1 MKIAINNVFS
11 VILTT
16 IIYLLGGIDIALQ
29 SLLIVIVIDYLT
41 GIASAIYNKKLSSK
55 MGFKGIIK
63 KFCYLLVV
71 ALSVVIDN
79 LLGQSGL
86 IRSLVIYFFVAND
99 GLSIVENMAEMN
111 IKLPQKLIDA
121 LEQIKKKGEWYD
133 LKRINYRAKKLYIK
147 RNTI

>member
-1 MKIAINNVFS
+1 MKHLISNVFS

-16 IIYLLGGIDIALQ
+16 IVYLLGGIDIAIQ

-41 GIASAIYNKKLSSK
+41 GIASAIYNKELSSK
-55 MGFKGIIK
+55 IGFKGIIK
-63 KFCYLLVV
+63 KFSYLLVV

-99 GLSIVENMAEMN
+99 GLSIIENMAEMN

-121 LEQIKKKGEWYD
+121 LEQIKK
-133 LKRINYRAKKLYIK
+133 
-147 RNTI
+147 

>member
-1 MKIAINNVFS
+1 MKHLISNVFS

-16 IIYLLGGIDIALQ
+16 IVYLVGGVDIALQ

-41 GIASAIYNKKLSSK
+41 GIASAIYNKELSSK
-55 MGFKGIIK
+55 IGFKGIIK
-63 KFCYLLVV
+63 KFSYLLVV

-99 GLSIVENMAEMN
+99 GLSIIENMAEMN
-111 IKLPQKLIDA
+111 IKLPQKLIDT
-121 LEQIKKKGEWYD
+121 LEQIKKKGE
-133 LKRINYRAKKLYIK
+133 
-147 RNTI
+147 

>member
-1 MKIAINNVFS
+1 MKHLITDIAS

-16 IIYLLGGIDIALQ
+16 FIYLVGGFDIAIQ

-41 GIASAIYNKKLSSK
+41 GIASAMYNKELSSK
-55 MGFKGIIK
+55 IGFKGIIK

-99 GLSIVENMAEMN
+99 GLSIIENMAEMN
-111 IKLPQKLIDA
+111 IKLPEKLIDA
-121 LEQIKKKGEWYD
+121 LEQIKKKGE
-133 LKRINYRAKKLYIK
+133 
-147 RNTI
+147 

>member
-16 IIYLLGGIDIALQ
+16 IVYLLGGIDIALQ

-41 GIASAIYNKKLSSK
+41 GIASAIYNKELSSK
-55 MGFKGIIK
+55 TGFKGIIK
-63 KFCYLLVV
+63 KFSYLLVV

-99 GLSIVENMAEMN
+99 GLSIIENMAKMN
-111 IKLPQKLIDA
+111 VKLPQKLIDA
-121 LEQIKKKGEWYD
+121 LEQIKKKGE
-133 LKRINYRAKKLYIK
+133 
-147 RNTI
+147 

>member
-16 IIYLLGGIDIALQ
+16 IVYLLGGIDIALQ

-41 GIASAIYNKKLSSK
+41 GIASAIYNKELSSK

-63 KFCYLLVV
+63 KFSYLLVV

-86 IRSLVIYFFVAND
+86 IRTLVIYFFVAND

-111 IKLPQKLIDA
+111 IKLPKKLIDA
-121 LEQIKKKGEWYD
+121 LEQIKKKGE
-133 LKRINYRAKKLYIK
+133 
-147 RNTI
+147 

>member
-1 MKIAINNVFS
+1 M
-11 VILTT
+11 
-16 IIYLLGGIDIALQ
+16 LGGFDVALK

-41 GIASAIYNKKLSSK
+41 GVASAIYNKELSSK
-55 MGFKGIIK
+55 VGFKGIIK

-99 GLSIVENMAEMN
+99 GLSIIENIAEMN
-111 IKLPQKLIDA
+111 VKLPQKLIDV
-121 LEQIKKKGEWYD
+121 LEQIKKKGE
-133 LKRINYRAKKLYIK
+133 
-147 RNTI
+147 

>member
-1 MKIAINNVFS
+1 MKHLINNILS

-16 IIYLLGGIDIALQ
+16 TVYLLGGFDIAIQ

-41 GIASAIYNKKLSSK
+41 GIASAIYNKELSSK
-55 MGFKGIIK
+55 TGFKGIIK

-99 GLSIVENMAEMN
+99 GLSIIENMAEMN
-111 IKLPQKLIDA
+111 VKLPKKLIDA
-121 LEQIKKKGEWYD
+121 LEQIKKRGE
-133 LKRINYRAKKLYIK
+133 
-147 RNTI
+147 

>member
-16 IIYLLGGIDIALQ
+16 IVYLLGGIDIALQ

-41 GIASAIYNKKLSSK
+41 GIASAIYNKELSSK
-55 MGFKGIIK
+55 IGFKGIIK
-63 KFCYLLVV
+63 KFSYLLVV

-99 GLSIVENMAEMN
+99 GLSILENMAEMN

-121 LEQIKKKGEWYD
+121 LEQIKKKGE
-133 LKRINYRAKKLYIK
+133 
-147 RNTI
+147 

>member
-1 MKIAINNVFS
+1 MKHLISNVFS

-16 IIYLLGGIDIALQ
+16 IVYLLGGIDIAIQ

-41 GIASAIYNKKLSSK
+41 GIASAIYNKELSSK
-55 MGFKGIIK
+55 IGFKGIIK
-63 KFCYLLVV
+63 KFSYLLVV

-99 GLSIVENMAEMN
+99 GLSIIENMAEMN

-121 LEQIKKKGEWYD
+121 LEQIKKKGE
-133 LKRINYRAKKLYIK
+133 
-147 RNTI
+147 

>member
-1 MKIAINNVFS
+1 MKNLISNVFS
-11 VILTT
+11 IILTT
-16 IIYLLGGIDIALQ
+16 IVYLLGGVDIALQ

-41 GIASAIYNKKLSSK
+41 GIASAIYNKELSSK
-55 MGFKGIIK
+55 IGFKGIIK
-63 KFCYLLVV
+63 KFSYLLVV

-99 GLSIVENMAEMN
+99 GLSIIENMAEMN

-121 LEQIKKKGEWYD
+121 LEQIKKKGE
-133 LKRINYRAKKLYIK
+133 
-147 RNTI
+147 

>member
-16 IIYLLGGIDIALQ
+16 FIYLLGGIDVALQ

-41 GIASAIYNKKLSSK
+41 GIASAIYNKELSSK

-63 KFCYLLVV
+63 KFSYLLVV

-99 GLSIVENMAEMN
+99 GLSIIENMAEMN

-121 LEQIKKKGEWYD
+121 LEQIKKKGE
-133 LKRINYRAKKLYIK
+133 
-147 RNTI
+147 

>member
-1 MKIAINNVFS
+1 MKHLINDIAS
-11 VILTT
+11 MILTT
-16 IIYLLGGIDIALQ
+16 FVYLVGGFDIAIQ

-55 MGFKGIIK
+55 IGLKGILK

-99 GLSIVENMAEMN
+99 GLSIIENMAEMN
-111 IKLPQKLIDA
+111 VKLPQALIDA
-121 LEQIKKKGEWYD
+121 LEQIKKKGE
-133 LKRINYRAKKLYIK
+133 
-147 RNTI
+147 

>member
-1 MKIAINNVFS
+1 MKHLINDIAS
-11 VILTT
+11 MILTT
-16 IIYLLGGIDIALQ
+16 TVYLLGGFDIAIQ

-41 GIASAIYNKKLSSK
+41 GIASAIYNKELSSK
-55 MGFKGIIK
+55 IGLKGIIK

-99 GLSIVENMAEMN
+99 GLSIIENMAEMN
-111 IKLPQKLIDA
+111 IK
-121 LEQIKKKGEWYD
+121 
-133 LKRINYRAKKLYIK
+133 
-147 RNTI
+147 